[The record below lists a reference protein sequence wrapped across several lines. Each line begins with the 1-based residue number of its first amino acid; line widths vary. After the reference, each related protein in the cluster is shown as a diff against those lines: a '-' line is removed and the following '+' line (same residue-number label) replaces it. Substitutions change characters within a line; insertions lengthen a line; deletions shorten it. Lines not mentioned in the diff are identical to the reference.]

1 MAIKA
6 DKNLKIGDELKF
18 KENKIG
24 KILIG
29 NNYPFAL
36 IKLVDPDLSE
46 FVDKEIVI
54 EKNKVNIIDS

>member
-24 KILIG
+24 KKYLLETIIL
-29 NNYPFAL
+29 L
-36 IKLVDPDLSE
+36 L
-46 FVDKEIVI
+46 
-54 EKNKVNIIDS
+54 